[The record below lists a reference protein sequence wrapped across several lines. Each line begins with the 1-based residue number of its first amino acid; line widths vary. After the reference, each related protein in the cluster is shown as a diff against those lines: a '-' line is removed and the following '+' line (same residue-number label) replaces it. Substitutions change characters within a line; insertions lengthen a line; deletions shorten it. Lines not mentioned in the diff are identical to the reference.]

1 MKMIIRTLCAA
12 ALVFGALSLT
22 GCGDKKDGSDTNKTK
37 SAATSNGTGGAAA
50 SNKTT
55 QGNN

>member
-1 MKMIIRTLCAA
+1 MKMIARMFCAA
-12 ALVFGALSLT
+12 ALVLGAISLT

-37 SAATSNGTGGAAA
+37 SAATSNGTGAAA
-50 SNKTT
+50 TSNKTT

>member
-37 SAATSNGTGGAAA
+37 SAATSNGTGTAATT
-50 SNKTT
+50 NRTT
-55 QGNN
+55 QG